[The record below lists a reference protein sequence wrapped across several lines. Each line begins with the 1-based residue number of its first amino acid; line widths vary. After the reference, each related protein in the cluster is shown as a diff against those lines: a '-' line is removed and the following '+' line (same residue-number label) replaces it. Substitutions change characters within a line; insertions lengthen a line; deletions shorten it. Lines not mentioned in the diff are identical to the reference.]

1 MQQRPQET
9 LRQLCE
15 LFPDFERCWKNE
27 EAPPPEDGL
36 VDGVFYQWT
45 HHRVMQEFLM
55 YFSNNHS
62 SFTERQLRRFGDWVS
77 KAVSVDSDL
86 ENAVSTCFLEHMRQ
100 LKINRVLAPYLSPVA
115 KVKSHA

>member
-1 MQQRPQET
+1 MA
-9 LRQLCE
+9 
-15 LFPDFERCWKNE
+15 F
-27 EAPPPEDGL
+27 
-36 VDGVFYQWT
+36 FYQWT

-55 YFSNNHS
+55 YFSKNHS

-100 LKINRVLAPYLSPVA
+100 VKINRMLAPYLSPVA